1 MPHRRA
7 ARCRTLPGGRLAA
20 GLESFGG
27 LANPRLL
34 IGEGGLRRGLAG

>member
-7 ARCRTLPGGRLAA
+7 ARCRTCRVVRLAA

-27 LANPRLL
+27 LANPCLL
-34 IGEGGLRRGLAG
+34 IGEAACGVV